1 MFGALTD
8 KLQNLFSSLRGKKTL
23 NEDNIADAVR
33 EVRLALLDADVNFT
47 VVSAFVKR
55 VKEKALGDAVL
66 KSVTPGQQFTK
77 LVHDELIELM
87 GSEEVPL
94 DLNARLSVVM
104 MCGLQGS
111 GKTTTCAKLAAY
123 IGKTAKGKK
132 VLLAA
137 CDLQRPAAIDQLK
150 KLGGDIGVPVFH
162 EAGEMSPV
170 KMAKKAFAKAE
181 KEGFDVLIVDTAGR
195 LHVDEE
201 LMQELEEMR
210 KLLAPKEVLFVANA
224 TTGQDA
230 VKTAAEFD
238 KRVQITGTVL
248 TMLDG
253 NARAGA
259 AISIREVTQ
268 KPLKFE
274 GVGEKIGDL
283 QLFNPRSMADRI
295 LGMGDVINLVK
306 KAEEN
311 YTEEESRELEKKL
324 KKASFTYEDYLKQMG
339 MVRKMGSLK
348 SLLRMLPGF
357 GSLGDLDFS
366 DSEFNKME
374 AIIYSMTP
382 AERQE
387 KVELEHGR
395 RKRIAKGSGV
405 SVDDVNRM
413 VKGFKRVKQLFKNMP
428 DMKAQA
434 KKMGGMP
441 DMNELKK
448 QFEGKKW
455 H

>member
-8 KLQNLFSSLRGKKTL
+8 KLQNLFSALRGKKSLT
-23 NEDNIADAVR
+23 EDNIADAVR
-33 EVRLALLDADVNFT
+33 DVRLALLDADVNFS

-77 LVHDELIELM
+77 LIHDELIALM
-87 GSEEVPL
+87 GSQEEPL
-94 DLNARLSVVM
+94 DLNAKLSTLM
-104 MCGLQGS
+104 LCGLQGS

-123 IGKTAKGKK
+123 IGKAFKGKK

-150 KLGGDIGVPVFH
+150 KLGADHGFPVFH
-162 EAGEMSPV
+162 LEGEKDPV
-170 KMAKKAFAKAE
+170 HVAKKALEKAE
-181 KEGFDVLIVDTAGR
+181 KENFDVLIVDTAGR
-195 LHVDEE
+195 LHIDEE
-201 LMQELEEMR
+201 LMKELEEMKR
-210 KLLAPKEVLFVANA
+210 CLTPKEVLFVANA

-238 KRVQITGTVL
+238 KRVQITGTIL

-259 AISIREVTQ
+259 AISIREVTN

-274 GVGEKIGDL
+274 GVGEKVSDL
-283 QLFNPRSMADRI
+283 QPFNPRSMADRI
-295 LGMGDVINLVK
+295 LGMGDVINLVR

-311 YTEEESRELEKKL
+311 YSEEESKELEKKL
-324 KKASFTYEDYLKQMG
+324 RKASFTYEDYLKQMS
-339 MVRKMGSLK
+339 MVKKMGSFK
-348 SLLRMLPGF
+348 SLLKMIPGF
-357 GSLGDLDFS
+357 GSIGDFDFS
-366 DSEFNKME
+366 DGEFNKME
-374 AIIYSMTP
+374 AVIYSMTP
-382 AERQE
+382 DERQE

-395 RKRIAKGSGV
+395 KKRISKGSGV
-405 SVDDVNRM
+405 PLDDINRM

-428 DMKAQA
+428 DMKSFA

-441 DMNELKK
+441 DLNEIKK